1 MTRKFLFFISL
12 SSATVSGYA
21 QGGNPNEFETKAL
34 EIQLNTITTAVP
46 FLLINPDSR
55 AGGMGEIGAAT
66 SPDMY
71 SIYWNT
77 SKLAFAKEKMGFSTS
92 YSPWLRAIAQDMHLS
107 FLTGY
112 YKIND
117 RQAVTASLRYF
128 SLGQITFTDQQAN
141 KIRDFVPSE
150 FETMVGYALKLSDK
164 MALGMN
170 GKFVFSNLTGGTL
183 VAGANTRPATAGA
196 ADISFSYF
204 DDDMRLF
211 GNKALLGFGVVISNI
226 GNKVSYSDASGPR
239 DFLPANLRMGTALSL
254 DLDDYN
260 RFTFGVDVNKLLVP
274 TPPLP
279 PNSTNNPT
287 PFLVGR
293 DNNVPVIAG
302 IFQSFYDAPGRILYD
317 ANNEPVIE
325 DGEVQIKRGSRFGE
339 ELREINF
346 GIGAEYIYN
355 KTIALRAGYFHEHY
369 SKGNRRYLTFGIGL
383 KYSKLSIDLSYI
395 ASLAQQNP
403 LANTLR
409 FSLSIVIDNTSRR
422 NERIDD

>member
-1 MTRKFLFFISL
+1 MTPKFLFFISL
-12 SSATVSGYA
+12 SATSIGVFA
-21 QGGNPNEFETKAL
+21 QGGNPNQEQVARDV
-34 EIQLNTITTAVP
+34 QLNTITTAVP

-66 SPDMY
+66 SADMY

-107 FLTGY
+107 FVTGF

-128 SLGQITFTDQQAN
+128 SLGQITFTDASAN

-196 ADISFSYF
+196 ADVSFSYF
-204 DDDMRLF
+204 DDELRVF
-211 GNKALLGFGVVISNI
+211 GNRALLGIGVVLSNI
-226 GNKVSYSDASGPR
+226 GNKVSYTNAQGPR
-239 DFLPANLRMGTALSL
+239 DFLPANLRFGSALSL
-254 DLDDYN
+254 DLDEYN
-260 RFTFGVDVNKLLVP
+260 RFTLGVDFNKLLVP
-274 TPPLP
+274 TPPIRVNG
-279 PNSTNNPT
+279 PNNSSYS
-287 PFLVGR
+287 VGM
-293 DNNVPVIAG
+293 DNNVAVIAG
-302 IFQSFYDAPGRILYD
+302 IFQSFYDAPGRPLIGAD
-317 ANNEPVIE
+317 NNPVIE
-325 DGEVQIKRGSRFGE
+325 NGEVQVKKGSRFGE

-346 GIGAEYIYN
+346 GIGTEYVYN
-355 KTIALRAGYFHEHY
+355 KTIAVRAGYFHEHY

-383 KYSKLSIDLSYI
+383 KYSKLGIDLSYI
-395 ASLAQQNP
+395 ASLVQQNP

-409 FSLSIVIDNTSRR
+409 FSLSIVIDNNSRKR
-422 NERIDD
+422 DKIED

>member
-12 SSATVSGYA
+12 SATSIGVFA
-21 QGGNPNEFETKAL
+21 QGGNPNQEQVARDV
-34 EIQLNTITTAVP
+34 QLNTITTAVP

-66 SPDMY
+66 SADMY

-107 FLTGY
+107 FVTGF

-128 SLGQITFTDQQAN
+128 SLGQITFTDASAN

-196 ADISFSYF
+196 ADVSFSYF
-204 DDDMRLF
+204 DDELRVF
-211 GNKALLGFGVVISNI
+211 GNRALLGIGVVLSNI
-226 GNKVSYSDASGPR
+226 GNKVSYTNAQGPR
-239 DFLPANLRMGTALSL
+239 DFLPANLRFGSALSL
-254 DLDDYN
+254 DLDEYN
-260 RFTFGVDVNKLLVP
+260 RFTLGVDFNKLLVP
-274 TPPLP
+274 TPPIRVNG
-279 PNSTNNPT
+279 PNNSSYS
-287 PFLVGR
+287 VGM
-293 DNNVPVIAG
+293 DNNVAVIAG
-302 IFQSFYDAPGRILYD
+302 IFQSFYDAPGRPLIGAD
-317 ANNEPVIE
+317 NNPVIE
-325 DGEVQIKRGSRFGE
+325 NGEVQVKKGSRFGE

-346 GIGAEYIYN
+346 GIGTEYVYN
-355 KTIALRAGYFHEHY
+355 KTIAVRAGYFHEHY

-383 KYSKLSIDLSYI
+383 KYSKLGIDLSYI
-395 ASLAQQNP
+395 ASLVQQNP

-409 FSLSIVIDNTSRR
+409 FSLSIVIDNNSRKR
-422 NERIDD
+422 DKIED

>member
-12 SSATVSGYA
+12 SATSIGVFA
-21 QGGNPNEFETKAL
+21 QGGNPNQEQVARDV
-34 EIQLNTITTAVP
+34 QLNTITTAVP

-66 SPDMY
+66 SADMY

-107 FLTGY
+107 FVTGF

-128 SLGQITFTDQQAN
+128 SLGQITFTDASAN

-196 ADISFSYF
+196 ADVSFSYF
-204 DDDMRLF
+204 DDELRVF
-211 GNKALLGFGVVISNI
+211 GNRALLGIGVVLSNI
-226 GNKVSYSDASGPR
+226 GNKVSYTDAQGPR
-239 DFLPANLRMGTALSL
+239 DFLPANLRFGSALSL
-254 DLDDYN
+254 DLDEYN
-260 RFTFGVDVNKLLVP
+260 RFTFGVDFNKLLVP
-274 TPPLP
+274 TPPIRVNG
-279 PNSTNNPT
+279 PNNTTYN
-287 PFLVGR
+287 VGM
-293 DNNVPVIAG
+293 DNNVAVIAG
-302 IFQSFYDAPGRILYD
+302 IFQSFYDAPGRPLIGAD
-317 ANNEPVIE
+317 NNPVIE
-325 DGEVQIKRGSRFGE
+325 NGEVQVKKGSRFGE

-346 GIGAEYIYN
+346 GIGTEYVYN
-355 KTIALRAGYFHEHY
+355 KTIAIRAGYFHEHY

-383 KYSKLSIDLSYI
+383 KYSKLGIDLSYI
-395 ASLAQQNP
+395 ASLVQQNP

-409 FSLSIVIDNTSRR
+409 FSLSIVIDNNSRKR
-422 NERIDD
+422 DKIED

>member
-1 MTRKFLFFISL
+1 MIRKFLFFISL
-12 SSATVSGYA
+12 SATSIGVFA
-21 QGGNPNEFETKAL
+21 QGGNPNQEQVARDV
-34 EIQLNTITTAVP
+34 QLNTITTAVP

-66 SPDMY
+66 SADMY

-107 FLTGY
+107 FLTGF

-128 SLGQITFTDQQAN
+128 SLGQITFTDASAN

-196 ADISFSYF
+196 ADVSFSYF
-204 DDDMRLF
+204 DDELRVF
-211 GNKALLGFGVVISNI
+211 GNRALLGIGVVLSNI
-226 GNKVSYSDASGPR
+226 GNKVSYTDAQGPR
-239 DFLPANLRMGTALSL
+239 DFLPANLRFGSALSL
-254 DLDDYN
+254 DLDEYN
-260 RFTFGVDVNKLLVP
+260 RFTFGVDFNKLLVP
-274 TPPLP
+274 TPPIRVNG
-279 PNSTNNPT
+279 PNNTIYN
-287 PFLVGR
+287 VGM
-293 DNNVPVIAG
+293 DNNVAVIAG
-302 IFQSFYDAPGRILYD
+302 IFQSFYDAPGRPLLGAD
-317 ANNEPVIE
+317 NNPVIE
-325 DGEVQIKRGSRFGE
+325 NGEVQVKKGSRFGE

-346 GIGAEYIYN
+346 GIGTEYVYN
-355 KTIALRAGYFHEHY
+355 KTIAIRAGYFHEHY

-383 KYSKLSIDLSYI
+383 KYSKLGIDLSYI
-395 ASLAQQNP
+395 ASLVQQNP

-409 FSLSIVIDNTSRR
+409 FSLSIVIDNNSRKR
-422 NERIDD
+422 DKIED

>member
-12 SSATVSGYA
+12 TTTSLVSFA
-21 QGGNPNEFETKAL
+21 QGGNPNQEQVARDV
-34 EIQLNTITTAVP
+34 QLNTITTAVP

-117 RQAVTASLRYF
+117 RQAVTASMRYF

-150 FETMVGYALKLSDK
+150 FETMVGYALKLSEK
-164 MALGMN
+164 FALGMN
-170 GKFVFSNLTGGTL
+170 GKFIFSNLTGGTL

-196 ADISFSYF
+196 ADISASYF
-204 DDDMRLF
+204 DNDLRVF
-211 GNKALLGFGVVISNI
+211 GNKAVLGLGLVISNI
-226 GNKVSYSDASGPR
+226 GNKVSYTDAAGPR
-239 DFLPANLRMGTALSL
+239 DFLPANLRLGSALSL
-254 DLDDYN
+254 DLDEYN
-260 RFTFGVDVNKLLVP
+260 RFTFGIDLNKLLVP
-274 TPPLP
+274 TPPIRVNG
-279 PNSTNNPT
+279 PNNTFYT
-287 PFLVGR
+287 VGM

-302 IFQSFYDAPGRILYD
+302 IFQSFYDAPGRPLIGSD
-317 ANNEPVIE
+317 NNPVVE
-325 DGEVQIKRGSRFGE
+325 NGEVQVKPGSRFGE

-346 GIGAEYIYN
+346 GIGTEYIYN
-355 KTIALRAGYFHEHY
+355 KTIAIRAGYFHEHY

-383 KYSKLSIDLSYI
+383 KYSKLGIDLSYI
-395 ASLAQQNP
+395 ASLVQQNP

-409 FSLSIVIDNTSRR
+409 FSLSIVIDNSNGRR
-422 NERIDD
+422 DRIED